1 MFRAI
6 ICICT
11 KRAIYRKWY
20 YILIATLVALGISV
34 SLNQIFS
41 GRSLLEINFINDGF
55 SASILS
61 RGDLNLGQSN
71 PARSGSS
78 ECSLSYLKRFVNTH
92 HTYAEMSFAEI
103 AKHDSES
110 NAERTTCSFPQA
122 EATPLLEACSKNKTI
137 RSILM
142 LGDSNGGRYFKA
154 ALDFFSTAKWACRG
168 MLSDLIEEMS

>member
-11 KRAIYRKWY
+11 RRAIYRKWY
-20 YILIATLVALGISV
+20 YVLIATLVALGCSV
-34 SLNQIFS
+34 SLNKIFS
-41 GRSLLEINFINDGF
+41 GISLLEISFTNDGL

-61 RGDLNLGQSN
+61 RGDLNLDRSS

-78 ECSLSYLKRFVNTH
+78 ECSLSYLKRFVSTH

-103 AKHDSES
+103 AKHES
-110 NAERTTCSFPQA
+110 ALNAKRATCSFPQV
-122 EATPLLEACSKNKTI
+122 EVTPLLEACSKNKTI

-168 MLSDLIEEMS
+168 MGSCLI